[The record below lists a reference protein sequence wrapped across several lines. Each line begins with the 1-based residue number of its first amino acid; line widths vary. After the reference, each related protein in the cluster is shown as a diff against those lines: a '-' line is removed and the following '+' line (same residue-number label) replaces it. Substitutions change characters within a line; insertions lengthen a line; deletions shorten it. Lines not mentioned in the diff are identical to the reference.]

1 MRGLSPMREGVGVM
15 ASSPLIT
22 PRRRSRC
29 LLPQNSH
36 LSIGIVIC
44 SLSYWKPPFLE
55 EERMLIFIG
64 SAPSALL
71 SIIALG
77 LKLGGFWEALYLIS
91 GVHAGRGL
99 QVTCEPVRHLTQHH
113 HFSHTVVTCSLDGI
127 IQLYKVQLQAGHF
140 LGWEDG

>member
-99 QVTCEPVRHLTQHH
+99 QVTCEPVCHLTQHH
-113 HFSHTVVTCSLDGI
+113 HFSPSWLHAAWTGSSNCTKCNCR
-127 IQLYKVQLQAGHF
+127 
-140 LGWEDG
+140 LGTS